1 MANNVNLDIS
11 DELDITCRQGDTFS
25 LGLTVKNSSG
35 TAIDISGYAWYMQI
49 KTIGSSKNPSVLMT
63 GTGNTKN
70 IGGRQ
75 LAGTK
80 ITTSATSAGLLTVT
94 ITSEGM
100 SIFPKGNYEYDI
112 QFNTNGTTPVSGTDT
127 TLLRGRFVV
136 NSDITETNR
145 ER

>member
-25 LGLTVKNSSG
+25 LGLTVKDSAG

-49 KTIGSSKNPSVLMT
+49 KTIGSSRNPSRLMT

-70 IGGRQ
+70 IGSRE
-75 LAGTK
+75 LTRTK
-80 ITTSATSAGLLTVT
+80 ISTSATSAGLLTVT
-94 ITSEGM
+94 IISEGM
-100 SIFPKGNYEYDI
+100 SVFPKGNYEYDI
-112 QFNTNGTTPVSGTDT
+112 QFNTNGTTPASGTDT

-136 NSDITETNR
+136 NSDVTETDR
-145 ER
+145 DR